1 MPSFS
6 YLTGDGT
13 LRNRLVLNAGTLAD
27 PDIAL
32 TSDTYTKASVDAMSA
47 KLPTALGQQAST
59 ASLSVV
65 VATGATLP
73 ITSPTYSAYASLGT
87 SVNANIKATPGK
99 MYGLVATNGNSST
112 QFIQL
117 FNKVTAPINGD
128 VPMRS
133 YPVYGN
139 YGSLMI
145 DGNLWGLAGLTF
157 STGIS
162 WGMSSTPLAYTA
174 ISAATSVIFEGYYI

>member
-32 TSDTYTKASVDAMSA
+32 MSDTNTKASVDALSA

-65 VATGATLP
+65 VATGSTLP
-73 ITSPTYSAYASLGT
+73 ITSPTYSVYSALGT
-87 SVNANIKATPGK
+87 NVNANIKATPGK
-99 MYGLVATNGNSST
+99 MYGVVATNANSST
-112 QFIQL
+112 RFIQL
-117 FNKVTAPINGD
+117 FNKITAPINGD
-128 VPMRS
+128 VPLRS

-145 DGNLWGLAGLTF
+145 DGNLWGLAGLNF

-174 ISAATSVIFEGYYI
+174 ISAPTEVIFEGYYL

>member
-1 MPSFS
+1 V
-6 YLTGDGT
+6 LGT
-13 LRNRLVLNAGTLAD
+13 GTLAD
-27 PDIAL
+27 PDSAV
-32 TSDTYTKASVDAMSA
+32 TSDVNTKASVDALSA

-65 VATGATLP
+65 VATGSTLP

-174 ISAATSVIFEGYYI
+174 ISAATSVVYECYYI